1 MLLTVPSPRPT
12 RSSVKRAPNDCVGSV
27 GSCWPGR
34 AVENDTGMRRSP
46 RDILWDKSASA
57 QLTSLSCVTE
67 FGKQQ
72 AAAVVACCRDAAR
85 ISRLQVVA

>member
-34 AVENDTGMRRSP
+34 AVENDTGMRRGP

-67 FGKQQ
+67 FENNRQHGGGLL
-72 AAAVVACCRDAAR
+72 
-85 ISRLQVVA
+85 SRCGED